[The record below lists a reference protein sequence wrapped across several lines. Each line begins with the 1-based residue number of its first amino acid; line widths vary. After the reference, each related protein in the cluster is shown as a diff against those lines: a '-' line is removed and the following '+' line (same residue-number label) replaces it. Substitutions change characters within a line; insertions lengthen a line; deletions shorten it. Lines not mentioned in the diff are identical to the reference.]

1 MSNEESTIGSADVE
15 IARGEAEAVLRRLA
29 GESASLREDQWAAI
43 RALVVER
50 RRALVVQRTGWGKS
64 AVYFVATALLRAR
77 GAGPTVIV
85 SPLLALMRNQVAAA
99 DRAGIHART
108 INSANLPEWEAIQA
122 EVAAGEVDVLLISPE
137 RLNNPSFRDEVL
149 PRLAATV
156 GLLVVDEA
164 HSVSDWGHDFRPDYR
179 RLRELIGSLA
189 PGLPVLATTATANAR
204 VTEDVAEQLGTGGGS
219 ALVLRGPLD
228 RESLRLS
235 VLSLPD
241 NASRLAWL
249 AEHLPELPGS
259 GIVYTLTVAA
269 ASETAD
275 FLRSRGYA
283 VAAYTGRTGD
293 EERQQGERD
302 LLDNK
307 IKALV
312 ATSALGMG
320 FDKPDLGF
328 VVHLGAPSSPIAYYQ
343 QVGRA
348 GRGVE
353 HAEVVLLPGAEDKE
367 IWRYFT
373 SLAFPPQA
381 TVERV
386 LDALAAAAKPL
397 STMALEPLVDL
408 KRSRLELLLKILDA
422 DGAVRRV
429 QGGWIATGQPWFYDA
444 ERYARITAARE
455 SEQRAMLEYAST
467 SSCRMEFLRRQLD
480 DPEAAPCGRCDNCT
494 GERRSVTVAA
504 SVVDA
509 AGSHAKRAW
518 VTVEP
523 RRQWPSGMQAVG
535 VNLRGKIPAG
545 EQASDGR
552 ALARLTDL
560 GWGSALR
567 DLLGAGVPDQPVRP
581 QLLGAMV
588 NVLKEWAA
596 GDDGSGSAW
605 SGAGRPVGIV
615 TIASRSRPR
624 LVASLAEGIAEIG
637 RLPIAGAV
645 QRVRDEG
652 HTGPSNSAWRLRSVH
667 DAFALGPEL
676 VERLADCPGSVL
688 LVDDLVDSGW
698 TMTVV
703 ARLLRQAGAPAVLPL
718 VLALAG

>member
-1 MSNEESTIGSADVE
+1 MAEMEMTERSAMR
-15 IARGEAEAVLRRLA
+15 AEAERVLRALA
-29 GESASLREDQWAAI
+29 GEDARLREDQWQAI
-43 RALVVER
+43 EALVAER
-50 RRALVVQRTGWGKS
+50 RRCLVVQRTGWGKS
-64 AVYFVATALLRAR
+64 AVYFVATVLLRSR

-85 SPLLALMRNQVAAA
+85 SPLLALMRNQVASAE
-99 DRAGIHART
+99 RAGIHART
-108 INSANLPEWEAIQA
+108 INSANLHEWEGIQA
-122 EVAAGEVDVLLISPE
+122 EIANGAVDVLLISPE
-137 RLNNPSFRDEVL
+137 RLNNPAFRDEVM

-179 RLRELIGSLA
+179 RLRDLIGALA
-189 PGLPVLATTATANAR
+189 PGLPILATTATANAR
-204 VTEDVAEQLGTGGGS
+204 VTQDVAEQLGTGADS

-228 RESLRLS
+228 RESLYLS

-241 NASRLAWL
+241 AASRLGWL

-259 GIVYTLTVAA
+259 GIIYTLTVAA
-269 ASETAD
+269 AAETAD
-275 FLRSRGYA
+275 FLRSRGYE
-283 VAAYTGRTGD
+283 VASYTGRTED
-293 EERQQGERD
+293 EERQAGEQD
-302 LLDNK
+302 LLNNK

-353 HAEVVLLPGAEDKE
+353 RAEVVLLPGTEDKE

-386 LDALAAAAKPL
+386 LDALGSAAKPL

-408 KRSRLELLLKILDA
+408 KRSRLELLLKVLDA
-422 DGAVRRV
+422 DGAVKRV
-429 QGGWIATGQPWFYDA
+429 QGGWISTGQPWFYDA

-455 SEQRAMLEYAST
+455 AEQRAMLEYAT
-467 SSCRMEFLRRQLD
+467 TRQCRMEFLRRQLD
-480 DPEAAPCGRCDNCT
+480 DPEAGPCGRCDNCT
-494 GERRSVTVAA
+494 GERRDTSVNA

-509 AGSHAKRAW
+509 AGSHARRAW
-518 VTVEP
+518 VTIEP
-523 RRQWPSGMQAVG
+523 RRQWPSGMSAVG
-535 VNLRGKIPAG
+535 VELKGKIPAG
-545 EQASDGR
+545 EQAAEGR

-567 DLLGAGVPDQPVRP
+567 ELLGPGAGDQGVRP

-588 NVLKEWAA
+588 NVLKEWASNDA
-596 GDDGSGSAW
+596 PSGPW
-605 SGAGRPVGIV
+605 SGTGRPVGIV
-615 TIASRSRPR
+615 TIASRTRPR
-624 LVASLAEGIAEIG
+624 LVASLADGISEIG
-637 RLPIAGAV
+637 RLPIAGSV
-645 QRVRDEG
+645 ERVREEG
-652 HTGPSNSAWRLRSVH
+652 HTGPTNSAWRLRSVYE
-667 DAFALGPEL
+667 AFDLGPQL
-676 VERLADCPGSVL
+676 RARLADCPGPVL

-698 TMTVV
+698 TMTVA
-703 ARLLRQAGAPAVLPL
+703 ARLLRRAGAPAVLPL

>member
-1 MSNEESTIGSADVE
+1 MGNPQSAPTRDD
-15 IARGEAEAVLRRLA
+15 AEAVLRRLA
-29 GESASLREDQWAAI
+29 GDGASLRADQWTAI
-43 RALVVER
+43 HALVVEG

-77 GAGPTVIV
+77 GSGPTLIV

-99 DRAGIHART
+99 ERAGIHART
-108 INSANLPEWEAIQA
+108 INSANLHEWEEIQG
-122 EVAAGEVDVLLISPE
+122 EVAAGTVDVLLISPE
-137 RLNNPSFRDEVL
+137 RLNNPSFRDHVL

-179 RLRELIGSLA
+179 RLRELIRSLA

-204 VTEDVAEQLGTGGGS
+204 VTVDVAEQLGTGGGA

-235 VLSLPD
+235 VLWLPD

-249 AEHLPELPGS
+249 AENLPELPGS

-269 ASETAD
+269 AAEAAD
-275 FLRSRGYA
+275 FLRSRGFA
-283 VAAYTGRTGD
+283 VAAYSGRTGD
-293 EERQQGERD
+293 EERRQGEQD

-328 VVHLGAPSSPIAYYQ
+328 VVHLGAPSSPIGYYQ

-353 HAEVVLLPGAEDKE
+353 RAEVVLLPGAEDKE
-367 IWRYFT
+367 IWHYFT
-373 SLAFPPQA
+373 SLAFPPRA

-386 LDALAAAAKPL
+386 LTALAGASRPL

-408 KRSRLELLLKILDA
+408 KRSRLELLLKVLDA
-422 DGAVRRV
+422 DGAVTRV
-429 QGGWIATGQPWFYDA
+429 QGGWVSTGQPWFYDE

-455 SEQRAMLEYAST
+455 AEQHAMLEYAST
-467 SSCRMEFLRRQLD
+467 GGCRMEFLRRQLD
-480 DPEAAPCGRCDNCT
+480 DPAAAPCGRCDNCT
-494 GERRSVTVAA
+494 GERRSA
-504 SVVDA
+504 SVASSVVHA

-523 RRQWPSGMQAVG
+523 RRQWPSGMPSVG
-535 VNLRGKIPAG
+535 VNLRGRIPDG
-545 EQASDGR
+545 EQAEQGR

-567 DLLGAGVPDQPVRP
+567 DLLSPGVHDQPVPP

-588 NVLKEWAA
+588 NVLREWAT
-596 GDDGSGSAW
+596 GDGSGAAW
-605 SGAGRPVGIV
+605 SRAGRPVGIV
-615 TIASRSRPR
+615 TIASRTRPR
-624 LVASLAEGIAEIG
+624 LVASLAERIAEIG

-645 QRVRDEG
+645 RRARDEG
-652 HTGPSNSAWRLRSVH
+652 HPAPSNSAWRLRSLH
-667 DAFALGPEL
+667 DAFALAPEL
-676 VERLADCPGSVL
+676 AERLAACPGPVL

-703 ARLLRQAGAPAVLPL
+703 ARQLRQAGAPAVLPL

>member
-1 MSNEESTIGSADVE
+1 MVE
-15 IARGEAEAVLRRLA
+15 TTDRAAMRDEAERVLRALA
-29 GESASLREDQWAAI
+29 GEGARLRGDQWQAI
-43 RALVVER
+43 EALVAER
-50 RRALVVQRTGWGKS
+50 RRCLVVQRTGWGKS
-64 AVYFVATALLRAR
+64 AVYFVATSLLRAQ

-108 INSANLPEWEAIQA
+108 INSANLHEWEQVQA
-122 EVAAGEVDVLLISPE
+122 EIAAGAVDVLLISPE

-179 RLRELIGSLA
+179 RLRDLIGSLA

-204 VTEDVAEQLGTGGGS
+204 VTADVAEQLGTGAES

-241 NASRLAWL
+241 AASRLGWL

-259 GIVYTLTVAA
+259 GIIYTLTVAA
-269 ASETAD
+269 AAETAE
-275 FLRSRGYA
+275 FLRSRGYE
-283 VAAYTGRTGD
+283 VASYTGRTGD
-293 EERQQGERD
+293 EERQQGEQD

-353 HAEVVLLPGAEDKE
+353 RAEVVLLPGAEDKE

-386 LDALAAAAKPL
+386 LEALGAASKPL

-408 KRSRLELLLKILDA
+408 KRSRLELLLKVLDA
-422 DGAVRRV
+422 DGAVKRV
-429 QGGWIATGQPWFYDA
+429 QGGWISTGQPWHYDA

-455 SEQRAMLEYAST
+455 AEQRAMLEYAST
-467 SSCRMEFLRRQLD
+467 GECRMEFLRRQLD

-494 GERRSVTVAA
+494 GERRDARVDSG
-504 SVVDA
+504 VVDA

-518 VTVEP
+518 VTIEP
-523 RRQWPSGMQAVG
+523 RRQWPTGMAAVG
-535 VNLRGKIPAG
+535 VELKGKIPVGQSAA
-545 EQASDGR
+545 EGR

-567 DLLGAGVPDQPVRP
+567 DLLGPGVPDQPVRP

-596 GDDGSGSAW
+596 ADEASPGPW
-605 SGAGRPVGIV
+605 SGAGRPVGV
-615 TIASRSRPR
+615 VSIASRTRPR

-645 QRVRDEG
+645 ERVRDDG
-652 HTGPSNSAWRLRSVH
+652 HTGPSNSAWRLRSVYE
-667 DAFALGPEL
+667 AFDLGSQL
-676 VERLADCPGSVL
+676 RERLAECPGPVL

-698 TMTVV
+698 TMTVT

-718 VLALAG
+718 ALALAG

>member
-1 MSNEESTIGSADVE
+1 V
-15 IARGEAEAVLRRLA
+15 
-29 GESASLREDQWAAI
+29 AS
-43 RALVVER
+43 
-50 RRALVVQRTGWGKS
+50 
-64 AVYFVATALLRAR
+64 
-77 GAGPTVIV
+77 
-85 SPLLALMRNQVAAA
+85 
-99 DRAGIHART
+99 
-108 INSANLPEWEAIQA
+108 
-122 EVAAGEVDVLLISPE
+122 
-137 RLNNPSFRDEVL
+137 
-149 PRLAATV
+149 
-156 GLLVVDEA
+156 
-164 HSVSDWGHDFRPDYR
+164 
-179 RLRELIGSLA
+179 
-189 PGLPVLATTATANAR
+189 
-204 VTEDVAEQLGTGGGS
+204 
-219 ALVLRGPLD
+219 
-228 RESLRLS
+228 
-235 VLSLPD
+235 
-241 NASRLAWL
+241 
-249 AEHLPELPGS
+249 
-259 GIVYTLTVAA
+259 
-269 ASETAD
+269 
-275 FLRSRGYA
+275 
-283 VAAYTGRTGD
+283 YTGRTGD

-353 HAEVVLLPGAEDKE
+353 RAEVVLLPGAEDKE

-386 LDALAAAAKPL
+386 LDALGKAARPM

-408 KRSRLELLLKILDA
+408 KRSRLELLLKVLDA
-422 DGAVRRV
+422 DGAVKRV
-429 QGGWIATGQPWFYDA
+429 QGGWISTGQPWFYDA

-455 SEQRAMLEYAST
+455 AEQRAMLEYATT
-467 SSCRMEFLRRQLD
+467 SDCRMEFLRRQLD

-494 GERRSVTVAA
+494 GERRDATVAA

-523 RRQWPSGMQAVG
+523 RRQWPSGMSAVG
-535 VNLRGKIPAG
+535 VNLKGKIPVG
-545 EQASDGR
+545 EQAAEGR

-567 DLLGAGVPDQPVRP
+567 DLLGTGVPDQPVYP

-596 GDDGSGSAW
+596 GDASSGPW

-615 TIASRSRPR
+615 TIASRTRPR
-624 LVASLAEGIAEIG
+624 LLASLAESIAEIG

-645 QRVRDEG
+645 ERVRDDG
-652 HTGPSNSAWRLRSVH
+652 HTGPTNSAWRLRSVYE
-667 DAFALGPEL
+667 AFDFGPQL
-676 VERLADCPGSVL
+676 RERVAECPGPVL
-688 LVDDLVDSGW
+688 LVDDFVDSGW
-698 TMTVV
+698 TMTVT

-718 VLALAG
+718 ALALAG